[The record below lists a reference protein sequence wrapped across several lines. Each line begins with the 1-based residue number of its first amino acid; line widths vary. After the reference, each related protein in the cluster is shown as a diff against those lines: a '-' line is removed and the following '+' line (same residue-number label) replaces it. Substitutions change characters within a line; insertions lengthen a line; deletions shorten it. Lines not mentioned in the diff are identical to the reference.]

1 MDQAYKRTEIQ
12 KTCRLSPAGGIR
24 KQPHLWVAVGVKDG
38 APVGAHMVAT
48 DSRRAS
54 VLDEYLSYVPRIG
67 VTDGYPGYEKFFGKN
82 R

>member
-1 MDQAYKRTEIQ
+1 M
-12 KTCRLSPAGGIR
+12 
-24 KQPHLWVAVGVKDG
+24 AVGVKDG